1 MGRDAVLLDERNLP
15 VSGHRK
21 DADGVPVVLMQ
32 DEPFELADLRR
43 TERDPVYVEIM
54 GLDDLLAGLLL
65 DRCRTPRIE
74 GSVSVTVHAHK
85 PHL

>member
-1 MGRDAVLLDERNLP
+1 MACRNLQRPAMGRDAVLLDERNLP

-43 TERDPVYVEIM
+43 TDAT
-54 GLDDLLAGLLL
+54 LSTL
-65 DRCRTPRIE
+65 
-74 GSVSVTVHAHK
+74 K
-85 PHL
+85 